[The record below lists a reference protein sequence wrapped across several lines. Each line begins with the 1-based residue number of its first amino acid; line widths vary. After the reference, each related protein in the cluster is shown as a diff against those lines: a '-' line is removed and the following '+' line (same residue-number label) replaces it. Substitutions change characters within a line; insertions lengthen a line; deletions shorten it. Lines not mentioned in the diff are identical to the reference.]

1 MHGDPFHEDECV
13 RHLRMRRVGG
23 GGGGGVR
30 REGWMHGGG
39 DEEEE
44 EEEEEEVLRRERKSR
59 ASDIAQEQRYVD
71 YNQCECG
78 LTESAGAG
86 AGASSSVDT
95 QALLYIHM
103 YVWAGTSV
111 IRPLLTGRQPSYACK
126 SVQYIVHSTYI
137 HMYAGR

>member
-13 RHLRMRRVGG
+13 RHLRMRHVGG

-39 DEEEE
+39 D
-44 EEEEEEVLRRERKSR
+44 EEEVLRRERKSR

-86 AGASSSVDT
+86 AGASSSV
-95 QALLYIHM
+95 
-103 YVWAGTSV
+103 